1 MDARAPTSPYGHL
14 HSQARKVIFNVNR
27 YFLEEKAN
35 GAPILPP
42 SHALTRTA
50 MATKTSERTVRRIC
64 SAHNQMLNTEA
75 EPDTPTFRSPKKKHR
90 AAPVTDFDDFDKRLL
105 RRTVLAFYERKEI
118 PTIYKI
124 KEELREQIGY
134 SGCENSL
141 RKVLLKIGFKFA
153 KVDGRKFLME
163 RNDVLAA
170 RTKFLREMRQLKQS
184 DHTFVYLDETWVN
197 QNCTVGKC
205 CTDTSSKE
213 ATGVKPPTGKGARL
227 IILHA
232 GTKHGFINNA
242 ELFFQAKNDCDY
254 HNQMNS
260 TVFEEWFRMQLLPN
274 IPPNSVIVMD
284 NASYHSR
291 QVEKLPTSSWRK
303 ADIKNWLK
311 LKGITVSDDLS
322 KAELYELAKNS
333 RVAKK
338 RYVVDEVATE
348 AGHIVVRLP
357 PYHCQYNPIELVWA
371 QVKSYIAKRNNFKMA
386 DLKPLV
392 KEAMRAVTPENWKQA
407 VKHAEQLQEHDTNQD
422 RAVEMYVDSFVI
434 HLSESSDDTSESD

>member
-1 MDARAPTSPYGHL
+1 MDDPTSSSPYGHL
-14 HSQARKVIFNVNR
+14 HSQAKKVIYHVNR

-35 GAPILPP
+35 LAPLLPP
-42 SHALTRTA
+42 SKALARTA

-64 SAHNQMLNTEA
+64 SAYNQSLRKEA
-75 EPDTPTFRSPKKKHR
+75 APDKPLFYSPKKKNR
-90 AAPVTDFDDFDKRLL
+90 GKPVTGFDDFDKCVL
-105 RRTVLAFYERKEI
+105 RRTVLAFYERKEL
-118 PTIYKI
+118 PTVYKI
-124 KEELREQIGY
+124 KEELREKIGY

-153 KVDGRKFLME
+153 KVNGRKFLME
-163 RNDVLAA
+163 RSDVVAA
-170 RTKFLREMRQLKQS
+170 RTRFLRQIRQLKQS

-197 QNCTVGKC
+197 QNSTVGKC
-205 CTDTSSKE
+205 WIDTSSQE

-232 GTKHGFINNA
+232 GTKDGFINNG
-242 ELFFQAKNDCDY
+242 ELIFQAKNDGDY
-254 HNQMNS
+254 HNQMNA

-303 ADIKNWLK
+303 ADIKDWLMQ
-311 LKGITVSDDLS
+311 KGVAVRDDLS
-322 KAELYELAKNS
+322 KAELYELTKIS
-333 RVAKK
+333 RVARK
-338 RYVVDEVATE
+338 RYVTDEVATE

-357 PYHCQYNPIELVWA
+357 PYNCQYNPIELIWA
-371 QVKSYIAKRNNFKMA
+371 QVKSYITKRNNFKMA

-392 KEAMRAVTPENWKQA
+392 KEAMRTVTPENWK
-407 VKHAEQLQEHDTNQD
+407 K
-422 RAVEMYVDSFVI
+422 
-434 HLSESSDDTSESD
+434 SS